1 MPKDPSQGQLQP
13 LITLYSQGQLE
24 QALSHASHMQRKFPN
39 SAVIYNILGATNAGL
54 GSFAAAIDSYK
65 QALKLKPDYAEAYNN
80 MGNALKVQGDLASA
94 IDSYKQALKLKPDYA
109 SAEAQLLHQLQRICD
124 WTHIDKQRE
133 AYRRLGITTKAVS
146 PFSMLPSEDN
156 AERQLARSRAW
167 VAENYKQEPRPV
179 PARQQSRPNRLRIG
193 YFSADFHDHPT
204 MFLIAGL
211 LRDHDSA
218 RFELYAYSYGRYT
231 SGDWRKRAEGD
242 VDHFFDVADL
252 SDSALIKLARSHQL
266 DVAVDLKG
274 YTEHTRSEVFQY
286 RLAPIQI
293 NYLGYPGSMAANFI
307 DYILADPIV
316 IPKDQ
321 RQHYSESVIYLPHTY
336 QPNDDARE
344 IAQTSTTRADF
355 RLPKEAFVFCCFN
368 NNYKIS
374 PREFDIWMRLLLKV
388 EDSVLW
394 LLKTNHWAEQ
404 NLRKEAEARG
414 VDPLRLIFADKRKQI
429 EHLARHKH
437 ADLFIDTFNYNA
449 HTTASDALWAGL
461 PVVTKIGEQ
470 FAARVSA
477 SLLQAVGLPELITD
491 NEEDYEALILNLATN
506 PDKLGAIK
514 KKLAANRLSQPL
526 FDTKRY
532 ARNFE
537 QGLLRANDLYFSGSN
552 AQDIWVNE
560 E

>member
-1 MPKDPSQGQLQP
+1 
-13 LITLYSQGQLE
+13 
-24 QALSHASHMQRKFPN
+24 
-39 SAVIYNILGATNAGL
+39 
-54 GSFAAAIDSYK
+54 
-65 QALKLKPDYAEAYNN
+65 
-80 MGNALKVQGDLASA
+80 
-94 IDSYKQALKLKPDYA
+94 
-109 SAEAQLLHQLQRICD
+109 
-124 WTHIDKQRE
+124 
-133 AYRRLGITTKAVS
+133 
-146 PFSMLPSEDN
+146 
-156 AERQLARSRAW
+156 
-167 VAENYKQEPRPV
+167 
-179 PARQQSRPNRLRIG
+179 
-193 YFSADFHDHPT
+193 
-204 MFLIAGL
+204 
-211 LRDHDSA
+211 
-218 RFELYAYSYGRYT
+218 
-231 SGDWRKRAEGD
+231 
-242 VDHFFDVADL
+242 
-252 SDSALIKLARSHQL
+252 
-266 DVAVDLKG
+266 
-274 YTEHTRSEVFQY
+274 
-286 RLAPIQI
+286 
-293 NYLGYPGSMAANFI
+293 
-307 DYILADPIV
+307 
-316 IPKDQ
+316 
-321 RQHYSESVIYLPHTY
+321 
-336 QPNDDARE
+336 
-344 IAQTSTTRADF
+344 
-355 RLPKEAFVFCCFN
+355 
-368 NNYKIS
+368 
-374 PREFDIWMRLLLKV
+374 MRLLLKV

-414 VDPLRLIFADKRKQI
+414 VDPLRLIFADKPKQI

-491 NEEDYEALILNLATN
+491 KEENYEALILNLATR